1 MLMKKLFLLLSLTVM
16 TACSGAPF
24 TLIGKITPIDAEADS
39 PEDEASLEAASPEA
53 ASPEAASPTDAPTSI
68 EAARPDSGPIDSGP
82 QDSPTEAPSRR
93 FCCNGNP
100 CGMGWTTCLT
110 NIYPYEDYCARV
122 DSTCQGQTCVLG
134 DTLYQVLPCDI

>member
-1 MLMKKLFLLLSLTVM
+1 MKMIVVCLLITT

-24 TLIGKITPIDAEADS
+24 TLIGKIPPETDAGADS
-39 PEDEASLEAASPEA
+39 PDEAPADEASPEA
-53 ASPEAASPTDAPTSI
+53 VSPEAASPTDAPTPI
-68 EAARPDSGPIDSGP
+68 EAARPDSGPIDSGL